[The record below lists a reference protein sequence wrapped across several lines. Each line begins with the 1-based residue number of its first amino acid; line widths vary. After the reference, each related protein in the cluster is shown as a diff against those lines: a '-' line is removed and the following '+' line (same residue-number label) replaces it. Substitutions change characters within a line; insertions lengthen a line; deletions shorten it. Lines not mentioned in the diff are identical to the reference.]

1 MFTSLTPERQNLEVV
16 PLQNECL
23 AHETAPIFNCF
34 FFFFNK
40 NKKKTKKQNK
50 TKFPSLLKERV
61 EDIMIALSHLACSH

>member
-34 FFFFNK
+34 FE
-40 NKKKTKKQNK
+40 KKKQKQKTTKQNK
-50 TKFPSLLKERV
+50 IPLLLKERV

>member
-34 FFFFNK
+34 FE
-40 NKKKTKKQNK
+40 KKKQKKTKQNK

>member
-34 FFFFNK
+34 FEKK
-40 NKKKTKKQNK
+40 NKKKQNK
-50 TKFPSLLKERV
+50 TKQNSPPF
-61 EDIMIALSHLACSH
+61 

>member
-34 FFFFNK
+34 FEK
-40 NKKKTKKQNK
+40 KQKKTKNK

>member
-34 FFFFNK
+34 FE
-40 NKKKTKKQNK
+40 KKQQKKKQNK

>member
-34 FFFFNK
+34 FE
-40 NKKKTKKQNK
+40 KKKKK
-50 TKFPSLLKERV
+50 KFPSLLKERV

>member
-34 FFFFNK
+34 FL
-40 NKKKTKKQNK
+40 KKKQKKKQNK
-50 TKFPSLLKERV
+50 IPLPFER
-61 EDIMIALSHLACSH
+61 ESGGHYDSPFSFGM

>member
-34 FFFFNK
+34 CFKK
-40 NKKKTKKQNK
+40 NKKKKQNK
-50 TKFPSLLKERV
+50 IPLPFER
-61 EDIMIALSHLACSH
+61 ESGGHYDSPFSFGM

>member
-34 FFFFNK
+34 FE
-40 NKKKTKKQNK
+40 KKTKQNK
-50 TKFPSLLKERV
+50 IPLPFER
-61 EDIMIALSHLACSH
+61 ESGGHYDSPFSFGM

>member
-34 FFFFNK
+34 FFFK
-40 NKKKTKKQNK
+40 KQKIKKKKIPLP
-50 TKFPSLLKERV
+50 FER
-61 EDIMIALSHLACSH
+61 ESGGHYDSPFSFGM

>member
-34 FFFFNK
+34 F
-40 NKKKTKKQNK
+40 KKKKKQNK

>member
-34 FFFFNK
+34 FE
-40 NKKKTKKQNK
+40 KKQQNK

>member
-34 FFFFNK
+34 FE
-40 NKKKTKKQNK
+40 KKQQNK
-50 TKFPSLLKERV
+50 TKFPSLLKER
-61 EDIMIALSHLACSH
+61 EWRTL

>member
-1 MFTSLTPERQNLEVV
+1 MFASLTPERQNLEVV

-34 FFFFNK
+34 FE
-40 NKKKTKKQNK
+40 KKKKKK
-50 TKFPSLLKERV
+50 KFPSLLKERV

>member
-34 FFFFNK
+34 CFKK
-40 NKKKTKKQNK
+40 NKKKNK

>member
-34 FFFFNK
+34 FEK
-40 NKKKTKKQNK
+40 NQKKKTTKQNK
-50 TKFPSLLKERV
+50 IPLPFER
-61 EDIMIALSHLACSH
+61 ESGGHYDSPFSFGM

>member
-34 FFFFNK
+34 FE
-40 NKKKTKKQNK
+40 KKKKKKKKKNSPP
-50 TKFPSLLKERV
+50 F
-61 EDIMIALSHLACSH
+61 

>member
-34 FFFFNK
+34 FE
-40 NKKKTKKQNK
+40 KKKKNPLP
-50 TKFPSLLKERV
+50 FER
-61 EDIMIALSHLACSH
+61 ESGGHYDSPFSFGM

>member
-34 FFFFNK
+34 FFLK
-40 NKKKTKKQNK
+40 KQKKKKKIPLP
-50 TKFPSLLKERV
+50 FER
-61 EDIMIALSHLACSH
+61 ESGGHYDSPFSFGM